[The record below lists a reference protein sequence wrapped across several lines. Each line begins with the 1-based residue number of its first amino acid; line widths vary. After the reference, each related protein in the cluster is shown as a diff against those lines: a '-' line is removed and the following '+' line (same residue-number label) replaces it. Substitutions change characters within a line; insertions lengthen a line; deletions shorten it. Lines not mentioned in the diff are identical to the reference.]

1 MEPRHLHALS
11 VPICAMIELLPLLNS
26 SRSPLKDAPGGT
38 SRRTSRR
45 SSSRFETTSPL
56 KDRRSHTRRT
66 LRASVRNSQYEQL
79 AGRRKPRRNVHAES
93 RRGPRHEGGSV
104 CERTRINPS
113 LDAAQVRERDRQ
125 RGCWM
130 RRRAG
135 GTRSDAEVQRTGPA
149 GDRSE
154 RDEERFPRAHTHA
167 TTSQAWEAAAR
178 SDPATLHRHCTG
190 PLLRGLVEFVEFRAT
205 NGNGEHARLRSASYI
220 IPASS
225 ELRLLWDFWGP
236 RWDTF

>member
-1 MEPRHLHALS
+1 M
-11 VPICAMIELLPLLNS
+11 
-26 SRSPLKDAPGGT
+26 
-38 SRRTSRR
+38 
-45 SSSRFETTSPL
+45 
-56 KDRRSHTRRT
+56 
-66 LRASVRNSQYEQL
+66 
-79 AGRRKPRRNVHAES
+79 HAES

-154 RDEERFPRAHTHA
+154 RERRGEIPSRTHTCDHEPSVGSCC
-167 TTSQAWEAAAR
+167 TLGPGYAA
-178 SDPATLHRHCTG
+178 PTLHRASPSWTRRVCRVSCHERERGTRSSAERELYHSGQFGAEAFMGLLG
-190 PLLRGLVEFVEFRAT
+190 PAVGHFLREIGMFIGT
-205 NGNGEHARLRSASYI
+205 NETRYLIQLSDN
-220 IPASS
+220 
-225 ELRLLWDFWGP
+225 
-236 RWDTF
+236 